1 MRNTPLATVRARVKA
16 ETSQSLQSTSTA
28 RDAEINQIIYDTQAW
43 LGGAYDWP
51 FLKGRWDTF
60 LTPSTRFQLFPTKFS
75 PQGGAATTDGVIN
88 FERPVLVMTKWN
100 MIWQYVVY
108 GIDEYPE
115 MNYLDPDR
123 MQVLDPA
130 QRWQFSDETQFEIWP
145 LPASNAQIRFIG
157 QRALTELQAV
167 PATLPITWNDT
178 ATLDLDDLLVTFF
191 AAAEYLTRQENPRA
205 KMVIEKAQRRLT
217 SLRGS
222 YPVRTET
229 TCIGRGNL
237 PFDRKAI
244 RQVPLV
250 MLGGGGGG
258 ASSGG
263 GVTISGSGGV
273 VGSG

>member
-1 MRNTPLATVRARVKA
+1 
-16 ETSQSLQSTSTA
+16 
-28 RDAEINQIIYDTQAW
+28 
-43 LGGAYDWP
+43 
-51 FLKGRWDTF
+51 
-60 LTPSTRFQLFPTKFS
+60 
-75 PQGGAATTDGVIN
+75 
-88 FERPVLVMTKWN
+88 
-100 MIWQYVVY
+100 
-108 GIDEYPE
+108 
-115 MNYLDPDR
+115 